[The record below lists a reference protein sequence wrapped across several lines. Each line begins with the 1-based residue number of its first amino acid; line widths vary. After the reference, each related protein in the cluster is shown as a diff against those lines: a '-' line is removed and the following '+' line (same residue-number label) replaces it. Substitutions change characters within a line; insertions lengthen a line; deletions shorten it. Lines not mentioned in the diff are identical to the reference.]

1 MPKFVE
7 GYAVRIKVPDGHR
20 DVLVLDS
27 ELPGFG
33 IRKFASGRA
42 SYFVKYN
49 VGAQQRRHTLGT
61 VVAGNLKAMR
71 LEASAILA
79 KARLGEDVIAAKRA
93 TESRRIISLG
103 EVVTLYLKAREG
115 ELRSRTHAAVARY
128 LHKSWKPLHGVAVD
142 AIGRSD
148 VVRII
153 DDIETNSGKVSADR
167 ARTALSTL
175 FAWAIDRGYGIEA
188 NPTLNIR
195 SRSQAGPRTRV
206 LTEEEL
212 IAVWKACGGDDY
224 GRIVRLLILTGQQR
238 NEIGDLAWPEIDL
251 EKHQIDLPER
261 RTKNKRRHLI
271 PLSTQALA
279 QLPDRRDGRDMLF
292 GARGTGY
299 GGWTHSKTGLDAR
312 IAETRGQALDA
323 WTVHD
328 LRRSFVT
335 HISEQGFALP
345 HVVEAIVNH
354 VSGAKSGVAGT
365 YNHAAYAAEKRQA
378 LELWGNYVES
388 LVDGRVSKVVPL
400 RSEHGTH
407 LSLGHEQRWSH
418 GTG

>member
-7 GYAVRIKVPDGHR
+7 GYAARIKVPDSHR
-20 DVLVLDS
+20 DVLVFDS

-42 SYFVKYN
+42 SYFVKYS
-49 VGAQQRRHTLGT
+49 VGVQQRRHTLGT
-61 VVAGNLKAMR
+61 VVSGNLKAMR

-79 KARLGEDVIAAKRA
+79 KARLGKDVIAAKRA
-93 TESRRIISLG
+93 AQRAGRSSRLAN
-103 EVVTLYLKAREG
+103 VVALYLKAREG
-115 ELRSRTHAAVARY
+115 ELRSKTHAAVARY

-212 IAVWKACGGDDY
+212 IAVWKACGDDDY
-224 GRIVRLLILTGQQR
+224 GRIVRLLILTGQRR

-251 EKHQIDLPER
+251 EKRQIDLPER

-271 PLSTQALA
+271 PSIY
-279 QLPDRRDGRDMLF
+279 PGI
-292 GARGTGY
+292 GA
-299 GGWTHSKTGLDAR
+299 
-312 IAETRGQALDA
+312 
-323 WTVHD
+323 
-328 LRRSFVT
+328 
-335 HISEQGFALP
+335 
-345 HVVEAIVNH
+345 
-354 VSGAKSGVAGT
+354 
-365 YNHAAYAAEKRQA
+365 AA
-378 LELWGNYVES
+378 
-388 LVDGRVSKVVPL
+388 
-400 RSEHGTH
+400 
-407 LSLGHEQRWSH
+407 
-418 GTG
+418 